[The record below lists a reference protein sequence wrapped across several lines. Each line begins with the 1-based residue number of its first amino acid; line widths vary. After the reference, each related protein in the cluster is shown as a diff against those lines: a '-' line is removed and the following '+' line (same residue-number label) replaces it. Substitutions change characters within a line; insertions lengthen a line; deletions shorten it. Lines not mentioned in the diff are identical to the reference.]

1 MAIQSIG
8 YQPNFTGKAKTFKGN
23 EYEKTNNGKLI
34 GTGAGVGL
42 SAIMSTIHY
51 KNMNKES
58 NIAKLKDVFE
68 NMKDGLPMKSFDEY
82 LQYIKK
88 ISKVSAAVMTVLT
101 IGLGL
106 GIGAI
111 IDNKKNNS
119 RAYKADML
127 AKNAEKENKEAQK
140 S

>member
-8 YQPNFTGKAKTFKGN
+8 YQPNFTGKAQTYKGN

-34 GTGAGVGL
+34 GAGAGVGL
-42 SAIMSTIHY
+42 SAIMSTITY
-51 KNMNKES
+51 KSLNKKS
-58 NIAKLKDVFE
+58 NIANLKDGFE
-68 NMKDGLPMKSFDEY
+68 KMKDNMPWKSFDEY
-82 LQYIKK
+82 LKSIKK
-88 ISKVSAAVMTVLT
+88 SSKIATAVMTVLT

-111 IDNKKNNS
+111 IDNSKNNS

>member
-8 YQPNFTGKAKTFKGN
+8 YQPNFTGKAQTYKGN

-58 NIAKLKDVFE
+58 NIEKLKNLFE
-68 NMKDGLPMKSFDEY
+68 KKKDNMPWKSFDEY
-82 LQYIKK
+82 LKSIKK
-88 ISKVSAAVMTVLT
+88 ISKVTIAVMTVLT

-106 GIGAI
+106 GIGAM
-111 IDNKKNNS
+111 IDNSKNNS
-119 RAYKADML
+119 RAYKADMA
-127 AKNAEKENKEAQK
+127 AKNAEKENKETQK
-140 S
+140 A

>member
-8 YQPNFTGKAKTFKGN
+8 YQPNFTGKAQTYKGN

-42 SAIMSTIHY
+42 SAIMGTINY
-51 KNMNKES
+51 KSLNKES

-68 NMKDGLPMKSFDEY
+68 NLKDGLPMKSFDEY

-88 ISKVSAAVMTVLT
+88 ISKVTTAVMTVLT

-106 GIGAI
+106 GIGAM
-111 IDNKKNNS
+111 IDNSKNNS
-119 RAYKADML
+119 RAYKADMA
-127 AKNAEKENKEAQK
+127 AKNAEKENKETQK
-140 S
+140 A